1 MRCACALADAGIE
14 RTYNFKQEDILKHVE
29 VGAAQKVFDLG
40 LPDLGPYKVRQS
52 RGACDFSQ
60 GRMQP
65 AVGGQRVVPDAECL
79 LSRPQPSLV
88 LSAQPRAAL
97 GSFTRHPHA
106 HPRRSRTTHCAA
118 PSSSPCCCRLTSPAT
133 GATCCW
139 GGRRGHLAMMDWSAS
154 QLVCEVQVRH
164 QGGGRGQVVMW
175 HRAQEPGSAGCV
187 LGVHCRHPAC
197 VT

>member
-1 MRCACALADAGIE
+1 MVASHEQWLHRMSNGSRGACAMPLRNLVRMWRCGAEVLLLRCACALADAGIE

-139 GGRRGHLAMMDWSAS
+139 GGGAATW
-154 QLVCEVQVRH
+154 
-164 QGGGRGQVVMW
+164 
-175 HRAQEPGSAGCV
+175 P
-187 LGVHCRHPAC
+187 
-197 VT
+197 